1 MKGTSDTDFFDC
13 ELLFF
18 QSDKSCEVPPVELKY
33 GGALEMLS
41 RYIKELVNYGI
52 NSGLTPECERIY
64 TTNLLLREMHED
76 SYDDSVEI
84 F

>member
-1 MKGTSDTDFFDC
+1 
-13 ELLFF
+13 
-18 QSDKSCEVPPVELKY
+18 
-33 GGALEMLS
+33 MLS

-52 NSGLTPECERIY
+52 NSGLTLECERIY

-84 F
+84 TDEPLEEILNGLLDEAVERTYRGFDHREGPL